1 MQYDEDPLLEGRCYN
16 LSYSLK
22 KCLFIQH
29 ESTESRKNI
38 ENTNFTCFIRQE

>member
-22 KCLFIQH
+22 NVYLFSMRAPRAEKI
-29 ESTESRKNI
+29 
-38 ENTNFTCFIRQE
+38 